1 MRQRSEDQ
9 HTSID
14 FWGTYRHMSLFAYV
28 SVLLLSVLPVPA
40 KAQMWDSLA
49 TTDYRVDS
57 SMTRTLRV
65 VVDNLSFFRDNEY
78 SSTLTKGYSLPGLW
92 IQPRLA
98 YTPHRQIDLELGLH
112 AAIFQGA
119 NKYPNYVYHD
129 IAVWKGSQYQ
139 RGAHVL
145 PWIRARAQFKNLT
158 VVMGDIYGGQNH
170 QLMEPLFHPET
181 NLSQDPEAGF
191 QLLWDRKH
199 LHADTWLNW
208 QSFIFEED
216 SHQEAFTVGAS
227 WKIYPGDTNKS
238 LRWYVPVQLVI
249 QHRGGEQDTTA
260 MGVQTIANAAT
271 GAGITW
277 TPHSSRTLTRL
288 FAEADALFAC
298 QQSGHLWPFDNGA
311 AFHATAGV
319 SLWQRLHIRGGYFIA
334 PKHFVSL
341 YGNHFFSTLSVRDG
355 KSHDGIST
363 AYAHVEY
370 NHVFAKRYV
379 LGAEAEL
386 FQCSLSTRNE
396 SNFSFGLYLR
406 VNPEFI
412 IKRWK

>member
-1 MRQRSEDQ
+1 MRQRSEKHLTCSDIRNV
-9 HTSID
+9 HSYIS
-14 FWGTYRHMSLFAYV
+14 FIAYV
-28 SVLLLSVLPVPA
+28 IAIILFVHPTPA

-129 IAVWKGSQYQ
+129 ISVWKGSQYQ

-145 PWIRARAQFKNLT
+145 PWIRARAQFQNLT

-216 SHQEAFTVGAS
+216 SHQGAFTVGAS
-227 WKIYPGDTNKS
+227 WKIYPGDTSKP

-277 TPHSSRTLTRL
+277 TPHSARTLTRL

-341 YGNHFFSTLSVRDG
+341 
-355 KSHDGIST
+355 
-363 AYAHVEY
+363 
-370 NHVFAKRYV
+370 
-379 LGAEAEL
+379 
-386 FQCSLSTRNE
+386 
-396 SNFSFGLYLR
+396 
-406 VNPEFI
+406 
-412 IKRWK
+412 